1 MNSCWSTSTTI
12 YIEPCGKPKPTT
24 TVASN
29 PISNAK
35 APISAW
41 YNINETV
48 SWNYEYACNHGID
61 VKKHSLTIMFI
72 DRESIVK
79 NEGKRIKIK
88 TVSI

>member
-1 MNSCWSTSTTI
+1 MMNSCWSTSTTI
-12 YIEPCGKPKPTT
+12 YIEPCGKPKSTT

-48 SWNYEYACNHGID
+48 SWNYEYACNHDID
-61 VKKHSLTIMFI
+61 VKKHSLYNYVY
-72 DRESIVK
+72 R
-79 NEGKRIKIK
+79 
-88 TVSI
+88 

>member
-1 MNSCWSTSTTI
+1 MMNSCWSTSTTI

-24 TVASN
+24 TVAST

-48 SWNYEYACNHGID
+48 SWNYEYACLVACELISSDDVNSHGDI
-61 VKKHSLTIMFI
+61 
-72 DRESIVK
+72 
-79 NEGKRIKIK
+79 IKDK
-88 TVSI
+88 

>member
-1 MNSCWSTSTTI
+1 MMNSCWSTSTTI

-24 TVASN
+24 TVAST

-61 VKKHSLTIMFI
+61 VKKHSLYNYVY
-72 DRESIVK
+72 RQRKYSE
-79 NEGKRIKIK
+79 KRG
-88 TVSI
+88 

>member
-1 MNSCWSTSTTI
+1 MMNSCWSTSTTI
-12 YIEPCGKPKPTT
+12 YIEPCDKPKSTT

-29 PISNAK
+29 LISNAK

-61 VKKHSLTIMFI
+61 VKKHSLYNYVY
-72 DRESIVK
+72 RQRKYSE
-79 NEGKRIKIK
+79 KRG
-88 TVSI
+88 